1 MRIAIVDMGTNTF
14 KLLIADVDH
23 DDLHLVHQQK
33 SGVQLGKGS
42 YSSGYLSE
50 AAMQRA
56 AQCLLDFQQVAR
68 NYKANVMYAFATAA
82 VRDAA
87 NGQAFVEQMRL
98 QTAVDVS
105 IISGEQEAKLI
116 TRGVMSALSQPPGH
130 FVIMDIGG
138 GSTEFIQVQQ
148 QKVQKSYSY
157 PLGATRLMQKLAPSD
172 PLAPNDI
179 AAFNALLDEALQQI
193 SREVR
198 QQPITLVGSSG
209 SFETFADMIDMELN
223 GKAKLEY
230 QNSKTLSFGD
240 MDALLSLLETS
251 GRQERMKMRGLPEYR
266 VDTIVQAALAV
277 RWVRAHW
284 NVQQIIT
291 SFRALKEGLFL
302 EIAYNRFI

>member
-1 MRIAIVDMGTNTF
+1 FNIIFQSIFILFLVFTF
-14 KLLIADVDH
+14 IK
-23 DDLHLVHQQK
+23 
-33 SGVQLGKGS
+33 
-42 YSSGYLSE
+42 YLNELFEFTKTISP
-50 AAMQRA
+50 
-56 AQCLLDFQQVAR
+56 AQ
-68 NYKANVMYAFATAA
+68 M
-82 VRDAA
+82 
-87 NGQAFVEQMRL
+87 
-98 QTAVDVS
+98 
-105 IISGEQEAKLI
+105 
-116 TRGVMSALSQPPGH
+116 
-130 FVIMDIGG
+130 
-138 GSTEFIQVQQ
+138 
-148 QKVQKSYSY
+148 SY

-284 NVQQIIT
+284 NVQQLIT